1 MSDTKT
7 PPLSPGPNSPFL
19 WVACQPGAEKA
30 LKGEL
35 AREHR
40 DLRFA
45 FSRPGFVTFRS
56 PTPLDIDF
64 ELSSVFARAY
74 GLSHGRFTGVAGAEG
89 ISWDTLVTDASR
101 WANESGFPLH
111 GHLFERPQFVN
122 GEEPLSYV
130 PGAWLGEA
138 RAAFEKGG
146 WTLDAGPTKHGQ
158 IVVDLI
164 LVEDGEIWLGAHRQ
178 LPPHTAFPGGVIPVT
193 LPEGAPSRAYLKLEE
208 AIRCFDLPLR
218 SGDHA
223 IEVGASPG
231 GAVFALLERGLKVVG
246 IDPAAMDPGVVKKGG
261 DSFMHLPFSAY
272 DIQPE
277 DLPEKMEWLLLDMN
291 ADPRISLKLTERIVA
306 MIGDQLLG
314 VIFTLKLNRWG
325 LAVEVPEWIEQTR
338 SMGMTRVRALQLS
351 SNKQEICV
359 TGLTRRG
366 LLRVTG
372 AR

>member
-1 MSDTKT
+1 MTETKKPALT
-7 PPLSPGPNSPFL
+7 AGPKSPFL
-19 WVACQPGAEKA
+19 WVVCQPGAEKA
-30 LKGEL
+30 LKAEL
-35 AREHR
+35 AREHE

-45 FSRPGFVTFRS
+45 FSRPGFVTFRNS
-56 PTPLDIDF
+56 DPLDIDF
-64 ELSSVFARAY
+64 DLGSVFARAY
-74 GLSHGRFTGVAGAEG
+74 GLSYGRLVSVGTTGGAK
-89 ISWDTLVTDASR
+89 WDDVVSEVSR
-101 WANESGFPLH
+101 WAAESGFPLH
-111 GHLFERPQFVN
+111 AHLFTRPQFVV
-122 GEEPLSYV
+122 GEEPLGFV
-130 PGAWLGEA
+130 ADAWLGEP
-138 RAAFEKGG
+138 RTAFEKGG
-146 WTLDAGPTKHGQ
+146 WRLDPGPTELGQ

-164 LVEDGEIWLGAHRQ
+164 LVEEGEIWIGAHRQ
-178 LPPHTAFPGGVIPVT
+178 IPPHVAHPGGITPVT

-223 IEVGASPG
+223 VEVGAAPG

-246 IDPAAMDPGVVKKGG
+246 IDPAEMDPDVVKRGG
-261 DSFMHLPFSAY
+261 KDFIHLAFSAY

-291 ADPRISLKLTERIVA
+291 ADPRISLKLTERIAA

-338 SMGMTRVRALQLS
+338 SMGMTRVRALQLA

-359 TGLTRRG
+359 AGLTRRG